1 MSGGRITMGKS
12 LLVVESPTKMK
23 TLSKFLGKD
32 FTIKAT
38 YGHIKDLPKSK
49 IGVDIDKE
57 FKPHFVIVKGKNKA
71 VDEIKKFGSDADTI
85 YIGSDP
91 DREGEA
97 IAFHVAEVLGKNKN
111 IKRVLFHEITKK
123 GVLDALKN
131 PTALDSSKYE
141 AQKTRRILDRL
152 VGYKISPLLWE
163 KVSYGL
169 SAGRVQSVALRLIC
183 DREEEIEGFVKEE
196 YWVIDVQLKL
206 PSGEEFKATLERKG
220 DSKIKVVSKKEA
232 EAVKKAILGKE
243 FVVTDIE
250 VKEKSVSPQP
260 AFITSRL
267 QQEAS
272 RKLRFSPKRTMMLA
286 QMLYEGVD
294 LGGDER
300 LNDLITYMRTDS
312 VRVSAEAVTD
322 ARQYVGENFGK
333 AYLPKTPHFFKNRKS
348 AQDAHEAIRPA
359 YVHITPEKVKPFV
372 DKDLFALYD
381 LIWKRFIASQMAHK
395 KMKTKVAD
403 VTAGDYIFVARGSHT
418 LFDGFTRIYEEEAFT
433 GTDET
438 DRAAEDSTYLPDLKI
453 GSKASLIDT
462 LLNQRFTSPP
472 PRFTE
477 ASLIKTLETKGIG
490 RPSTYATIVT
500 TVQDRS
506 YVGKE
511 KGKLVPTTL
520 GRTVNNLLKGFF
532 PTIVDVDFTAKL
544 EERLD
549 QIEGGK
555 ADWIKSLEKFYGAFS
570 KELTVAQEDMKSLK
584 KEEKETDI
592 PCEKCGKP
600 MLLRWGKNGEYIV
613 CSGKPVCKNKK
624 NVTVDS
630 AGKVRVVEQ
639 EVKGKCAQCGGNLV
653 EKSGRFG
660 RFLACSNYPTCKYTE
675 PYSLGFLCPNEG
687 CTGKMVE
694 KISKKKKRFISCSQ
708 YPKCSFATNAEPVEG
723 PCPACGAPTL
733 FSYRKNTSC
742 LRKDCGWKSK

>member
-1 MSGGRITMGKS
+1 MSKS
-12 LLVVESPTKMK
+12 LLIVESPTKMK

-49 IGVDIDKE
+49 IGVDIEKG
-57 FKPHFVIVKGKNKA
+57 FTPHFVTVKGKTKA
-71 VDEIKKFGSDADTI
+71 VDEIKKVSSDAENI

-97 IAFHVAEVLGKNKN
+97 IAFHVAEVVGKKKN
-111 IKRVLFHEITKK
+111 VQRVLFHEITKK
-123 GVLDALKN
+123 GVLDALAN
-131 PTALDSSKYE
+131 PAALDVSKYD

-196 YWVIDVQLKL
+196 YWVIDVELEL
-206 PSGEEFKATLERKG
+206 PSGERFKATLERKG
-220 DSKIKVVSKKEA
+220 DKKIKVSTKEDA
-232 EAVKKAILGKE
+232 EAIKKAVKGKE
-243 FVVTDIE
+243 FIISQIE
-250 VKEKSVSPQP
+250 IKEKNVSPQP

-272 RKLRFSPKRTMMLA
+272 RKLKFSPKRTMTLA
-286 QMLYEGVD
+286 QKLYEGVD
-294 LGGDER
+294 MGDDG
-300 LNDLITYMRTDS
+300 LTGLITYMRTDS
-312 VRVSAEAVTD
+312 VRVSAEAVNG
-322 ARQYVGENFGK
+322 ARHYIGENFGK
-333 AYLPKTPHFFKNRKS
+333 EYLPKSPHFFKNRKS

-359 YVHITPEKVKPFV
+359 YVDITPDKVKAYL

-395 KMKTKVAD
+395 KLKTKVAD
-403 VTAGDYIFVARGSHT
+403 IEVADYTFVARGSHV
-418 LFDGFTRIYEEEAFT
+418 LFDGFTKIYEEENVT
-433 GTDET
+433 LTDEVQ
-438 DRAAEDSTYLPDLKI
+438 DAETTYLPDMKTGMKPALK
-453 GSKASLIDT
+453 DT
-462 LLNQRFTSPP
+462 ILNQRFTLPP

-477 ASLIKTLETKGIG
+477 ASLIKTLETRGIG

-506 YVGKE
+506 YAKKE
-511 KGKLVPTTL
+511 KGKLVPTSL

-544 EERLD
+544 EEKLD

-555 ADWIKSLEKFYGAFS
+555 ADWVHSLEKFYGAFK
-570 KELTVAQEDMKSLK
+570 KELDLAQEGIKSLK

-592 PCEKCGKP
+592 PCEVCGKN
-600 MLLRWGKNGEYIV
+600 MLLRWGKNGEYLI
-613 CSGKPVCKNKK
+613 CSGKPACKSKK

-630 AGKVRVVEQ
+630 AGNIRIVEQ
-639 EVKGKCAQCGGNLV
+639 EVKGTCPDCGGNLI
-653 EKSGRFG
+653 EKTGRFG
-660 RFLACSNYPTCKYTE
+660 RFLACSNYPACKHTE
-675 PYSLGFLCPNEG
+675 PYSLGFGCPNDG
-687 CTGKMVE
+687 CTGKLVE
-694 KISKKKKRFISCSQ
+694 KVSKMKKKFTSCSR
-708 YPKCSFATNAEPVEG
+708 YPECSFATNAEPVEG
-723 PCPACGAPTL
+723 TCPQCGAPTL
-733 FSYRKNTSC
+733 FMFRKKRTC
-742 LRKDCGWKSK
+742 LRKECGWKSE

>member
-1 MSGGRITMGKS
+1 MTKS
-12 LLVVESPTKMK
+12 LLIVESPTKMK

-49 IGVDIDKE
+49 IGVDIEKG
-57 FKPHFVIVKGKNKA
+57 FAPHFVLVKGKAKA
-71 VDEIKKFGSDADTI
+71 VDEIKKVSSDADTI

-97 IAFHVAEVLGKNKN
+97 IAFHVAEIVGKKKN
-111 IKRVLFHEITKK
+111 VKRVLFHEITKK
-123 GVLDALKN
+123 GVLDALNN
-131 PTALDSSKYE
+131 PTDLDVSKYD

-152 VGYKISPLLWE
+152 VGYKISPLLWV

-196 YWVIDVQLKL
+196 YWVIDTDLEL
-206 PSGEEFKATLERKG
+206 PSGERFKATLEKQG
-220 DSKIKVVSKKEA
+220 GQKIKVSTRREA
-232 EAVKKAILGKE
+232 EAIEKAIKDKD
-243 FVVTDIE
+243 FIVSAIE
-250 VKEKSVSPQP
+250 IKDKNVSPQP

-286 QMLYEGVD
+286 QKLYEGVD
-294 LGGDER
+294 MGGDEG
-300 LNDLITYMRTDS
+300 LTGLITYMRTDS
-312 VRVSAEAVTD
+312 VRVSAEAVQG
-322 ARQYVGENFGK
+322 ARQYIGDTFGK
-333 AYLPKTPHFFKNRKS
+333 DYLPKSPHFFKNRKS

-359 YVHITPEKVKPFV
+359 YVHITPEKVKPYL

-395 KMKTKVAD
+395 RLKTKVVD
-403 VTAGDYIFVARGSHT
+403 IEAGGYTFVARGSHV
-418 LFDGFTRIYEEEAFT
+418 LFDGFTRIYEEEAYAAA
-433 GTDET
+433 DE
-438 DRAAEDSTYLPDLKI
+438 AGPGAEDSAYLPDMKKGTKVTRLH
-453 GSKASLIDT
+453 T
-462 LLNQRFTSPP
+462 LLNQRFTLPP

-477 ASLIKTLETKGIG
+477 ASLIKTLETRGIG

-506 YVGKE
+506 YAKRD
-511 KGKLVPTTL
+511 KGKLVPTPL
-520 GRTVNNLLKGFF
+520 GRTVNGLLKGFF
-532 PTIVDVDFTAKL
+532 PMIVDVDFTAKL

-555 ADWIKSLEKFYGAFS
+555 ANWVHSLEKFYAAFQ
-570 KELTVAQEDMKSLK
+570 KELAGAQEGMKSLK

-592 PCEKCGKP
+592 PCEKCGKN

-613 CSGKPVCKNKK
+613 CSGKPACKNKK
-624 NVTVDS
+624 NVSVDS
-630 AGKVRVVEQ
+630 AGNIRVVEQ
-639 EVKGKCAQCGGNLV
+639 EAKGTCTQCGGNLI
-653 EKSGRFG
+653 EKTGRFG
-660 RFLACSNYPTCKYTE
+660 RFLACSNYPGCKYTE
-675 PYSLGFLCPNEG
+675 PYSLGFACPTEG
-687 CTGKMVE
+687 CTGKLVE
-694 KISKKKKRFISCSQ
+694 KVSKMKKKFTACSR
-708 YPKCSFATNAEPVEG
+708 YPDCSFATNAEPAEG
-723 PCPACGAPTL
+723 PCPECGAPTL
-733 FSYRKNTSC
+733 FNYRKHLSC
-742 LRKDCGWKSK
+742 LRKECGWKSK